1 MKKLVL
7 SSFEKHNDMTT
18 VRFDCN
24 FTVVCAGDGLWGCE
38 AGRKVR
44 VTSIDV
50 NTTAFGDELDVT
62 INVGHDSEW
71 DIYTDTAFERAIS
84 EVLGFSVGFTEQGMQ
99 EDALASMEVRA

>member
-7 SSFEKHNDMTT
+7 NKFERFSDMATI
-18 VRFDCN
+18 RFDCD
-24 FTVVCAGDGLWGCE
+24 FTVTMAGDGLWGCE
-38 AGRKVR
+38 AGRRVR

-50 NTTAFGDELDVT
+50 NTTALGDELDVT

>member
-18 VRFDCN
+18 MRFDCN

-38 AGRKVR
+38 AGRRVR

-50 NTTAFGDELDVT
+50 NTTAFDNEV
-62 INVGHDSEW
+62 NVQVHVGHDSEW
-71 DIYTDTAFERAIS
+71 DIYTDTAFERAMS
-84 EVLGFSVGFTEQGMQ
+84 EALGFRVHFTEQGMQ
-99 EDALASMEVRA
+99 EDELASMEA